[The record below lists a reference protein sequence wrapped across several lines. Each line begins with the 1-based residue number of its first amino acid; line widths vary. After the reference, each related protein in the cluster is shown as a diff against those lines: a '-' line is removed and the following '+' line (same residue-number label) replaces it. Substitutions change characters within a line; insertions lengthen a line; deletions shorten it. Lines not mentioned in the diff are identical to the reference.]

1 MNRGRRLAVSAGIV
15 AAWYVYYRVMRE
27 RYSQPDFKAAP
38 WEGEWA
44 RSSASWV
51 PFDDRAATDIDAQ
64 IYQARVIDLCDEL
77 ESELDQLDQVDRF
90 SRGNAIHQKIV
101 GAKHILEDELH
112 IDRDGDDELAVQL
125 RALTDRVLV
134 EVFGFDPDPPSPDVS
149 LVNEILDGIE
159 EALDLRSGPIG
170 PAEPNGVRQ
179 EMSRYVT
186 WVHAAKAEIDRLPDT
201 VDQTTVRARS
211 RAVIKRVLLEAF
223 DCDPA
228 LVEAFER
235 L

>member
-15 AAWYVYYRVMRE
+15 AVWYIYYRVMRE
-27 RYSQPDFKAAP
+27 HYSQHEFQAAW
-38 WEGEWA
+38 WEGEPG
-44 RSSASWV
+44 RSTTSWV
-51 PFDDRAATDIDAQ
+51 PFDDRAAHDVDAQ
-64 IYQARVIDLCDEL
+64 VYQSQIIDLCDEL

-90 SRGNAIHQKIV
+90 SRGNAIHRKIRT
-101 GAKHILEDELH
+101 AAHILEDELH
-112 IDRDGDDELAVQL
+112 IDRDSDDELAGRL

-134 EVFGFDPDPPSPDVS
+134 EVFGFDPDPEPSDLDVI
-149 LVNEILDGIE
+149 NEILDGIE
-159 EALDLRSGPIG
+159 EALDLRSGPIS
-170 PAEPNGVRQ
+170 PAEPNGARW

-186 WVHAAKAEIDRLPDT
+186 WVHAAKAELDRLPDT
-201 VDQTTVRARS
+201 IDQTAVRARS